1 MARVVID
8 LSMSLDGFI
17 TGPNPD
23 RENALGTGLGEK
35 LHAWYFSG
43 DELNPHS
50 DFFKPGEGSEGV
62 VEEMMTAHRAAIVG
76 RNLYD
81 MTGGWGGNHPVHGL
95 HAFVVTHEPPKDV
108 PQGETKFT
116 FVTDG
121 IESAIRQ
128 AKAAAGDKM
137 VGVAGADVAQQAL
150 EAGLVDELMIH
161 LVPVLLG
168 NGITLFKHVGDQQID
183 LEIIEVIPAKGVTHL
198 RFRVKRSVH

>member
-1 MARVVID
+1 MATVVID

-17 TGPNPD
+17 TGPHPD
-23 RENALGTGLGEK
+23 RDHGLGTGLGEK

-43 DELNPHS
+43 GAFNPHS
-50 DFFKPGEGSEGV
+50 DFFRPGEGSESV
-62 VEEMMTAHRAAIVG
+62 VEDMMTAHRAAIVG

-81 MTGGWGGNHPVHGL
+81 ITGGWGGNHPVHGL
-95 HAFVVTHEPPKDV
+95 HAFVVTHDPPKSV

-121 IESAIRQ
+121 IESAVRQ

-137 VGVAGADVAQQAL
+137 VGVAGADVARQAL
-150 EAGLVDELMIH
+150 RVGLVDELMIH

-168 NGITLFKHVGDQQID
+168 NGVPLFKHLEEQQID
-183 LEIIEVIPAKGVTHL
+183 LELIEVIPAMGVTHL
-198 RFRVKRSVH
+198 RYRVVK